1 MQKLLVANYK
11 MNGDKNFYN
20 AIQKG
25 FNKLKIKDTLVL
37 CPPFVYMP
45 FFKIKNK
52 NIHLGAQDIAGE
64 NNTKST
70 GQISPKML
78 KEFGVSYTLVG
89 HSERREIGE
98 NNEIVASKVKQAQEN
113 KITPIICVGEK
124 TKSAKLEVL
133 SEQVKTALSNA
144 LNNELVFAYEPIWA
158 IGSGEQPTIKRI
170 NNAIKLIKSTALEFG
185 FEVKVLYGGSV
196 NAENYKEI
204 LKSNAEGLLIGGV
217 SHKINDFLKIVKGE

>member
-1 MQKLLVANYK
+1 M
-11 MNGDKNFYN
+11 
-20 AIQKG
+20 
-25 FNKLKIKDTLVL
+25 
-37 CPPFVYMP
+37 C
-45 FFKIKNK
+45 
-52 NIHLGAQDIAGE
+52 
-64 NNTKST
+64 
-70 GQISPKML
+70 
-78 KEFGVSYTLVG
+78 
-89 HSERREIGE
+89 
-98 NNEIVASKVKQAQEN
+98 
-113 KITPIICVGEK
+113 CEK